1 MITYGRYGALIAW
14 MLTLLAVTAFVV
26 AVRGP
31 VREAAWSEP
40 CAALAR
46 GEAIPGAWKTTEP
59 CRGVRP

>member
-1 MITYGRYGALIAW
+1 METYGRYGALIAW
-14 MLTLLAVTAFVV
+14 MLTLLAVTVLVV

-46 GEAIPGAWKTTEP
+46 GEAIPGIWKTTKP
-59 CRGVRP
+59 CEDVR